1 MSITTHRKF
10 VQIEVNRYPAIKRD
24 KQKLILAH
32 YFGEIDL
39 KKSGRV
45 LTLDEKKFLRLDQGK
60 HITTAMV
67 DLVDPSFATI
77 FDIDEALRLI
87 THNAKLKYRTS
98 RTWQILT
105 EDPLVSRI
113 KFVSPMDKLT
123 CKLCTSLHDKHLKKR
138 FNLPREL
145 EDSCNCLWFRGELQ
159 PVLAEHET
167 HQDQRQANQRS

>member
-1 MSITTHRKF
+1 MSISTHRKF

-45 LTLDEKKFLRLDQGK
+45 LTLEEKIFLRLDQGK

-87 THNAKLKYRTS
+87 THNAKLS
-98 RTWQILT
+98 
-105 EDPLVSRI
+105 
-113 KFVSPMDKLT
+113 
-123 CKLCTSLHDKHLKKR
+123 
-138 FNLPREL
+138 
-145 EDSCNCLWFRGELQ
+145 
-159 PVLAEHET
+159 
-167 HQDQRQANQRS
+167 